1 MLMKKEKQEIRIE
14 NNKKKRFTTKEHTNK
29 RQIFLQCMKE
39 FMQKLINIVGRFVY
53 LYINNTAHL
62 LAFY

>member
-14 NNKKKRFTTKEHTNK
+14 NNKKHTNK

-39 FMQKLINIVGRFVY
+39 FMQKLINIVDRFVY

>member
-1 MLMKKEKQEIRIE
+1 MKKEKQEIRIE
-14 NNKKKRFTTKEHTNK
+14 NNKKHTNK